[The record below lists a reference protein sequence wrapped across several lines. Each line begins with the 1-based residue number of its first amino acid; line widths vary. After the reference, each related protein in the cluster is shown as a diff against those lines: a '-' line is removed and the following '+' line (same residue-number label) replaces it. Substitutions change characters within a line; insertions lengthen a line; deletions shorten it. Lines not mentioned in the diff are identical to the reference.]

1 YHADLPDDVAL
12 VGIDEKT
19 GMQAN
24 EKKYDTQ
31 LPTPR
36 KRGRVEFE
44 YIRHGTQTL
53 FGAFDIQTGEV
64 TASCGK
70 GRTATD
76 LEAFMEQLAER
87 YRHCRT
93 IIVIWDNLNI
103 HHEGPSERWKRFNAR
118 HGNKFEFHYTP
129 IHASWVNQIEIFFSI
144 LGKRVLRHGSFVSKA
159 DLKRKVMSFITRW
172 NTQDKHPFHWRFKGY
187 SVSGQEVA

>member
-1 YHADLPDDVAL
+1 AVEGATMSRSTVWRILNDHALKPHQHTLWLHSKDPHFREKVNDIVGLYHADLPDDVAL
-12 VGIDEKT
+12 
-19 GMQAN
+19 
-24 EKKYDTQ
+24 
-31 LPTPR
+31 
-36 KRGRVEFE
+36 
-44 YIRHGTQTL
+44 
-53 FGAFDIQTGEV
+53 
-64 TASCGK
+64 
-70 GRTATD
+70 
-76 LEAFMEQLAER
+76 
-87 YRHCRT
+87 
-93 IIVIWDNLNI
+93 
-103 HHEGPSERWKRFNAR
+103 RFNAR